1 MDNLSLE
8 TVRLDS
14 ETKNQFLTL
23 KRRTGIENW
32 NVLARWAFCLSISD
46 PTPIRKTQGTGT
58 GAIEMSWKTFAGEYD
73 AIYWALL
80 LRRCEEEK
88 TELSRDAIS
97 EALRSHISR
106 GAARMAGN
114 RQMKGISDFISMGTQ
129 TSYKSEHTGV

>member
-1 MDNLSLE
+1 MENLTLE

-46 PTPIRKTQGTGT
+46 PTPLRKTQGTGT
-58 GAIEMSWKTFAGEYD
+58 GAIEMSWKTFAGECD

-80 LRRCEEEK
+80 LRRCEEAK

-97 EALRSHISR
+97 EALRSHINR
-106 GAARMAGN
+106 GAARMAAN
-114 RQMKGISDFISMGTQ
+114 RQMKGISDFVSMGLQ
-129 TSYKSEHTGV
+129 TNPKLERTAD

>member
-1 MDNLSLE
+1 MDTLSLE

-58 GAIEMSWKTFAGEYD
+58 GAIEMSWKTFAGEHD
-73 AIYWALL
+73 GIYWALL
-80 LRRCEEEK
+80 LSRCEEESIAF
-88 TELSRDAIS
+88 SRDNLS
-97 EALRSHISR
+97 EALRTHIAR
-106 GAARMAGN
+106 GAARLAGN
-114 RQMKGISDFISMGTQ
+114 RQMRGISDFISMSTQ
-129 TSYKSEHTGV
+129 TS